1 MNGDIETRR
10 EILLG
15 ARIRFSPV
23 GANVRSKAVC
33 SIIKQNLACLS
44 EKESLTE
51 TQLGRLLCFS
61 DHTTVLRQAD
71 VQEGL
76 RALSSAG
83 QVIRNQT
90 AAGPAFRLSPS
101 VAREVGQVQAE
112 CERRNDSILSDLF
125 STAQGGASAYS
136 DAFFN
141 LLANIFSR
149 LSQAYVQSI
158 TMGGGSVSLADHHL
172 IEELLAS
179 HGRSVPDASAFARGV
194 KRFFR
199 VMCPSF
205 DQLKWNMAQNYYVAR
220 ALGSDASASLLSK
233 EGLRGAQL
241 FCDTNILIAGLSP
254 TSRHHNSFIELSKSC
269 KGIGMTLCTAFVTVS
284 ELRRVAQY
292 HGTMLKHTID
302 RIPDATKQKVR
313 DFLLESYIEEKCTN
327 PELDVDTFISRYDS
341 SIEQLEKLI
350 EVSVID
356 SDEFDTLADDSAT
369 KSLADDL
376 VNLYMTTRFRKK
388 HLRPALHDA
397 ILIQH
402 MRAESRK
409 GRQSWIVTLDTSLA
423 AWRSQQQDESC
434 NVITLDALLQWLA
447 PMAQESTDEDRLAE
461 IFSDSLR
468 FQILPQDVFIDLRDF
483 QIFAEMEIETGQL
496 PAEDVEACI
505 SEIHKAGAT
514 LDPSQPSDRE
524 KIALIVQRHF
534 ADPGT
539 KYKKEIQDLTTYT
552 KDLTHKL
559 DDEIDRRKAAEE
571 TLDQV
576 KDQQEK
582 TNLRLNEEERARS
595 IAEDRL
601 LQLEKR
607 TRDAEEQALHEKKR
621 KAAIWI
627 AILGLMLLILVE
639 TIIVIAISAYSAGDI
654 LFQKLTDS
662 WCWLAG
668 GLPATA
674 LLFRLI
680 FGGYRTRLIKWWIG
694 GCDEQAPMQ

>member
-23 GANVRSKAVC
+23 GANVRSKAIC
-33 SIIKQNLACLS
+33 SIIKQNLACLT

-51 TQLGRLLCFS
+51 TQLGSLLCFS
-61 DHTTVLRQAD
+61 DHNTVLRQAD
-71 VQEGL
+71 IQDGL
-76 RALSSAG
+76 RVLHSAR
-83 QVIRNQT
+83 QVIEIQT

-101 VAREVGQVQAE
+101 VAREVIQVKAE
-112 CERRNDSILSDLF
+112 CERRNDFILSSLF

-136 DAFFN
+136 DAFFK
-141 LLANIFSR
+141 LLASIFSR

-158 TMGGGSVSLADHHL
+158 TMGGGSVSLADHRL
-172 IEELLAS
+172 LEELLAF
-179 HGRSVPDASAFARGV
+179 HGSSVPDASSFARGV

-199 VMCPSF
+199 ETCPSF

-220 ALGSDASASLLSK
+220 ALGSDASAELLSK

-302 RIPDATKQKVR
+302 RIPDPTKQKVK
-313 DFLLESYIEEKCTN
+313 DFLLESYIEEKN
-327 PELDVDTFISRYDS
+327 IDPELDVDTFINRYDS

-356 SDEFDTLADDSAT
+356 SEEFDTLADDSAT

-376 VNLYMTTRFRKK
+376 VKLYLTTRFRKK
-388 HLRPALHDA
+388 HLRSALHDA

-423 AWRSQQQDESC
+423 TWRSQQQDESC

-447 PMAQESTDEDRLAE
+447 PMAQDSTDEDRLAE

-505 SEIHKAGAT
+505 SEIHKAGAS

-552 KDLTHKL
+552 KDLTCKL
-559 DDEIDRRKAAEE
+559 NDEVDQRKVAEQ

-576 KDQQEK
+576 KDQLDK
-582 TNLRLNEEERARS
+582 TNLRLNEEERRRS
-595 IAEDRL
+595 TAEDRI
-601 LQLEKR
+601 LQLEEYVRVNDEKAQHEEKR
-607 TRDAEEQALHEKKR
+607 RTALR
-621 KAAIWI
+621 F
-627 AILGLMLLILVE
+627 AILGLLLFIIIE
-639 TIIVIAISAYSAGDI
+639 AIIVIVISAYSTGNN
-654 LFQKLTDS
+654 LFQKMTNS
-662 WCWLAG
+662 WHWLALG
-668 GLPATA
+668 VSTTL
-674 LLFRLI
+674 LLFCLI

-694 GCDEQAPMQ
+694 GCDGQPPKQ